1 MTLEEA
7 FDLLKMEDD
16 ESAWRFFFLSASRQL
31 LTYVARL
38 LVSFRLE
45 AGETGQDI
53 VNEVLLSFL
62 EQWPKLKKEL
72 RNVGSALAYLK
83 ASSRN
88 LLVDRYR
95 HRQTAQALISF
106 LSSRY
111 TESFGS
117 SAEVLRPILIEQVLR
132 GLPRDCASLLGKYI
146 AEDLTPAEIAEEQGL
161 SAATVYSRWYRC
173 LQKARGFLKRNPR
186 VINDFTGRET

>member
-1 MTLEEA
+1 MTFEEA
-7 FDLLKMEDD
+7 YNTLKRRDD
-16 ESAWRFFFLSASRQL
+16 ESAWRVFFLEASQQL
-31 LTYVARL
+31 LAYVARL

-53 VNEVLLSFL
+53 VQEVLVSFL

-72 RNVGSALAYLK
+72 GNVGSAVSYLK

-95 HRQTAQALISF
+95 HRQTAQSLLTF

-111 TESFGS
+111 TESFGN
-117 SAEVLRPILIEQVLR
+117 SAEVLRPILIEQVLKA
-132 GLPRDCASLLGKYI
+132 LQADCASLLRKYI

-161 SAATVYSRWYRC
+161 SAATVYARWYRC
-173 LQKARGFLKRNPR
+173 LHKARVSLRHNPNLIKELGAKNR
-186 VINDFTGRET
+186 